1 MKNNNFRLGTAAFL
15 ITVASVT
22 EIEGYVKYFLLTVAI
37 ISLIM
42 GIIQYHKAFKAQQLS
57 K

>member
-1 MKNNNFRLGTAAFL
+1 MENNNFKIGTAAFL

-22 EIEGYVKYFLLTVAI
+22 EIEGYVKYFLLTVAV

-42 GIIQYHKAFKAQQLS
+42 GIYHYHKAFKPQQLS